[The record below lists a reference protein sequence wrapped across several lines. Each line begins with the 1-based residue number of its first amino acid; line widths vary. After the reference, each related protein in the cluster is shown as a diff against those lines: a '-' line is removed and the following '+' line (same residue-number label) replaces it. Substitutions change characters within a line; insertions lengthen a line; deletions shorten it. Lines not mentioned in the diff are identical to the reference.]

1 MFATDVSLNRKST
14 AVHFKQRIFA
24 CMKKAL
30 LPIALI
36 LLFAIEFLNI
46 WFLMPFP
53 GSQQKSMIGFSWF
66 MHHQIW
72 WMRLCLYILISWQVL
87 RLAIRK
93 KIWRMVFVGIA
104 LVLYGCIAYYLSTR
118 LNPQQMF
125 RMPTDPVYANAREN
139 TVSEGKLVVGVFMN
153 GEAKAYPLEILAY
166 HHQIRDKIGRTDV
179 LITYCSLCR
188 SARVYLPQIEGEYAR
203 FSLVGIDQYNAILE
217 DDVTGSWWQQANGK
231 AIAGKL
237 KGEQLDEI
245 PAQQMSL
252 KRWMEIYPESLVLQ
266 ADDDFRKQYKQLA
279 GYDEGKNGNAL
290 ESRNE
295 TSGSAQSWVVVATV
309 RDVRRA
315 YDWTTLE
322 KTGIIQ
328 DTLNHKPI
336 AIVLD
341 KDGVSF
347 YGFYREQNGVVYSFK
362 RSSPQSDFLTEEH
375 TGMEWTLNGKKI
387 IIGESAHAMEPLP
400 VVQEFN
406 HTFNTFGK

>member
-1 MFATDVSLNRKST
+1 MPDK
-14 AVHFKQRIFA
+14 HPIFVD
-24 CMKKAL
+24 MKKAL
-30 LPIALI
+30 LPIAVI

-72 WMRLCLYILISWQVL
+72 WMRLLLYILISWQVF
-87 RLAIRK
+87 RLAVRRK
-93 KIWRMVFVGIA
+93 MGRMIAVGIC
-104 LVLYGCIAYYLSTR
+104 LVLYGVVAYYLNSK

-125 RMPTDPVYANAREN
+125 QMPAEPVYADAQSN
-139 TVSEGKLVVGVFMN
+139 TVSEGKLVLGVFLN
-153 GEAKAYPLEILAY
+153 GTAKAYPLEIIAY

-188 SARVYLPQIEGEYAR
+188 SARVYLPEVENEFAH

-217 DDVTGSWWQQANGK
+217 DDVTGSWWQQATGT
-231 AIAGKL
+231 AIAGKS
-237 KGEQLDEI
+237 KGAQLEEV

-252 KRWMEIYPESLVLQ
+252 KKWFELYPEALVLQ
-266 ADDDFRKQYKQLA
+266 ADTAFRKQYGQLA

-290 ESRNE
+290 ESRNQK
-295 TSGSAQSWVVVATV
+295 SGEANAWVVVANV

-315 YDWTTLE
+315 YDWNELE
-322 KTGIIQ
+322 EKGIIQ
-328 DTLNHKPI
+328 DTLNNKPI

-341 KDGVSF
+341 TDGVTF
-347 YGFYREQNGVVYSFK
+347 YGFYREANGITYSFT
-362 RSSPQSDFLTEEH
+362 RSSPTSDFLTEMH
-375 TGMEWTLNGKKI
+375 TKQQWTLSGQAI
-387 IIGESAHAMEPLP
+387 MIGESSASLEKLP